1 MENSSRD
8 GNIRPPYLPPEKP
21 VCGSRNTLEPD
32 VEQWTD
38 SKLGKEYIKTVYCN
52 CLFNLPA
59 EYIIQNGRLD
69 ESQAGIKISG
79 KNIDNIIYADDTT
92 LWQKAKDQRAS

>member
-21 VCGSRNTLEPD
+21 VCRSRNTLEPD

-38 SKLGKEYIKTVYCN
+38 SKLGKEYIKTVYCH

-59 EYIIQNGRLD
+59 EYIMQNARLD
-69 ESQAGIKISG
+69 EAQAGIKISG
-79 KNIDNIIYADDTT
+79 RNIDNIIYADDTT